1 MAETLEENVSV
12 TSKLS
17 VPSLQRQIESCEDS
31 WCIQVTAFS
40 RTLSMQ
46 VKSTLRNRYSFL
58 PFKGAVSLSEPKR
71 TFSIFLDFSR
81 HVDHRVKI
89 PEDDERLLNPPVPTY
104 FTRALLLSPMKNVL
118 QKFSLKQRVYL
129 GPTSLDEQ
137 LAFVMCNLAAVS
149 RGNVLW
155 EPFVGTGGLAVCA
168 TYRGA
173 FVLGSDIDIRV
184 LKGLRHAGP
193 ADNDK
198 TPAKDSKDKVQRD
211 IRAVFAQ
218 YNLPVPELVRMDA
231 HIPPTYPHDQSVY
244 DAIITDPPYGIRAG
258 ARKSGRRGGCKI
270 DPEMRGEGKADAQ
283 GEKGEGWE
291 ELVPP
296 TQPYLVE
303 EVVLDLLHNA
313 AYTLKLGG
321 VLAYLLPTPYDFDPP
336 ADLPPH
342 PCLSVIHVLHQPLS
356 GRHGRRVV
364 VARKTSEYG
373 PLEREAW
380 DRYVR
385 KIQTGEHVEGLGG
398 GFASL
403 IGRLQQAL
411 SADAYQNDSVVKR
424 LGSCGQK
431 RRDSKV
437 KRRELKEKERLEG
450 LQKQQE
456 ESPTSGTNEQ
466 EQR

>member
-1 MAETLEENVSV
+1 MLLLAHLLDDWLDFRYAEVFELLRMHGYRPEDVILCNQYWKDDTLAAKYHYDISAYVHFSEHDCMAYWEAKRGLVPRLIDHFMLLSLPSEEIATQIFSRAVLIKGLYELYTMAKTLEENVSL

-17 VPSLQRQIESCEDS
+17 VPSLQRQIESCEDT

-104 FTRALLLSPMKNVL
+104 FTRAILLSPMKNVL

-198 TPAKDSKDKVQRD
+198 TPPKDSKDKVQRD

-218 YNLPVPELVRMDA
+218 YNLPVPEL
-231 HIPPTYPHDQSVY
+231 
-244 DAIITDPPYGIRAG
+244 
-258 ARKSGRRGGCKI
+258 
-270 DPEMRGEGKADAQ
+270 
-283 GEKGEGWE
+283 
-291 ELVPP
+291 
-296 TQPYLVE
+296 
-303 EVVLDLLHNA
+303 
-313 AYTLKLGG
+313 
-321 VLAYLLPTPYDFDPP
+321 
-336 ADLPPH
+336 
-342 PCLSVIHVLHQPLS
+342 
-356 GRHGRRVV
+356 
-364 VARKTSEYG
+364 
-373 PLEREAW
+373 
-380 DRYVR
+380 
-385 KIQTGEHVEGLGG
+385 
-398 GFASL
+398 
-403 IGRLQQAL
+403 
-411 SADAYQNDSVVKR
+411 
-424 LGSCGQK
+424 
-431 RRDSKV
+431 
-437 KRRELKEKERLEG
+437 
-450 LQKQQE
+450 
-456 ESPTSGTNEQ
+456 
-466 EQR
+466 